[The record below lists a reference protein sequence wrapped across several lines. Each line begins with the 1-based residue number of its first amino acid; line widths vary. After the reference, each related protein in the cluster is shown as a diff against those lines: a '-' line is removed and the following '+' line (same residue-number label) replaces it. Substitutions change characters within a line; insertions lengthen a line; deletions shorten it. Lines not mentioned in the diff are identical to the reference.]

1 MAEVQAVSPAGSR
14 SMMEPRPPSQSGSR
28 SSSRVGFTESAH
40 SRHSSGRIKYVP
52 AHRPPSN
59 ARSTPSSTERPASV
73 RSLRE
78 KKELNEYLSP
88 IVKTA
93 VRRWK
98 RFHEQKV
105 IERFKERRESKKQ
118 RVKDIK
124 EEKKK
129 LARRIPIDALAVEW
143 LNRNE
148 LTVDARAYLL
158 EKLLPTLIL
167 GTEKLLIEAERRD
180 LTEKNEADPNFNP
193 LNYLAQYLMRNNP
206 RYSNFPEASPYIRGM
221 QEVTDELK
229 QYVFSF
235 EDNRLARVKAETRR
249 KREQMERTEAL
260 QTQEKSRRSAH
271 IRRQYKD
278 WLLDPEGMVEQRA
291 IQNSLTSFREVLENL
306 PEEFKKAS
314 DFLAELDKLDAN
326 EEQFHEE
333 EFAQYLKKY
342 VLKLAPELYDS
353 LMSHMA
359 QCAVAYRHAA
369 VLEARRDILLSLFT
383 GIDNADVGILNRHRV
398 LGLFENFW
406 ENVPWSIKRHLR
418 NPRKWPV
425 IELNETDETESIFS
439 VGSSISSV
447 KTSSIKELEPE
458 PDVPSEGAIQTE
470 GEETVTGEDGAAP
483 AVVEGGEASEEGAK
497 DEVKQ
502 DGDGPAVGEGE
513 GSKDEGVAPGKEG
526 VVPGEEG
533 VAPGDEGVAPGNG
546 SGESA
551 VEEGG
556 NEVEGGATP
565 GDESSAKEATVE
577 NKEATGDEKETVV
590 EVKKDTETQD
600 TDEQQVES
608 EPAKEKSGDGAGIG
622 SDDNPSGVTAE
633 AGSED
638 KPPGETAEAG
648 SDDKP
653 PGVNAEAGCD
663 ENPPGETAEAGS
675 DDKPPGVTAE
685 AGSDDKPPGE
695 TAEAGSDDNPP
706 GETAEAGSDDKPPG
720 VTAEAGSDDKPPG
733 ETAEAGSDDKP
744 PGETAETGET
754 AKAEDTTGTAANGD
768 APPAEEAPPDGAPQE
783 EAKTKAGGDES
794 VVPEIVVSDDAQK
807 PVEESE
813 QPQETAESVQP
824 EEPAPAAETAE
835 GAATEP
841 QPQEQ
846 EPPAAGA
853 ADAEAAPTEAAPAEA
868 TPGEA
873 APADSAPVEAVPA
886 EGEKKEAEDVA
897 SGDQAAN
904 SAEEAKAGED
914 KSQELTSSAKERG
927 NLLPTT
933 ANTQTGRS
941 TSVSFREDAI
951 KLKEEKADSE
961 DGPKSPVKTPTV
973 RSGSRT
979 GSVFDESALNSSQF
993 VQLVELFLGEDSPQ
1007 YAVDA
1012 LVKFITEGYVE
1023 TEQEK
1028 FLRLQQARREAES
1041 VKRRQMVD
1049 QLFDKWDNDGSGYLD
1064 LEEFHSIMAKFKD
1077 NMESRIMAKAKQKL
1091 EKEELDNRLSKQ
1103 EFKAYVEAVCSL
1115 LPGGPDNFDPLIDF
1129 LMTSVERSYEERIRG
1144 QARKK
1149 WLASIIQAAETS
1161 AGGMQPV
1168 YKGVFN
1174 SLYKDADQ
1182 HGRGKRISANI
1193 GLLERNDVSPAR
1205 GPTCLRY
1212 VAATPDDAGFMLNKI
1227 LHRDMKG
1234 ISFSSIDSGKPI
1246 HVPRV
1251 QNHGSIM
1258 FWNPERADEKYKK
1271 ISIDD
1276 YDPARD
1282 RQGSFLVIPLKD
1294 FRKRVF
1300 GLMGIDTLND
1310 PHDKSI
1316 FITHEISF
1324 FQGVAKSFSTAYQY
1338 VEVRRKTLRIAESA
1352 VSWIHRR
1359 SPHVQEIN
1367 VFLVEPDDK
1376 IDDFVLRRMITTD
1389 KKGTITVHERPS
1401 RLERKENLF
1410 RDYLFKTVD
1419 NSETVTADAY
1429 GQRHLAFPL
1438 RDVDGRCLALVD
1450 LSIGDLKQLP
1460 GHENK
1465 EVQRMLKL
1473 LQAAHKEVSQES
1485 TGGDRKIVL
1494 EAEKGS
1500 EESRIDIMFDRIMLT
1515 DLRNTVSK
1523 LNAQAFAELKSYK
1536 DPPKVIHSI
1545 LVSVLALFYRDKYEE
1560 GELDAWNTCKQFVG
1574 PELIKKI
1581 EEFDPTAQH
1590 IPGIVEMISK
1600 HLKDVP
1606 HGAVAKH
1613 GSLPAQNLYN
1623 WAFVCLSLLEHT
1635 SKMTK
1640 NKPPGMPAPPGTAA
1654 SGEVRT
1660 IEQ

>member
-14 SMMEPRPPSQSGSR
+14 SFIEPRPPSQSGSR
-28 SSSRVGFTESAH
+28 SSSRVGFTEGAH

-52 AHRPPSN
+52 SHRPTSN
-59 ARSTPSSTERPASV
+59 ARSTPSSSERPPSV

-78 KKELNEYLSP
+78 KKDLNEYLSP

-124 EEKKK
+124 EEKKR
-129 LARRIPIDALAVEW
+129 LARRIPIDTLAVEW
-143 LNRNE
+143 LNKNE

-158 EKLLPTLIL
+158 DKLLPTLIL
-167 GTEKLLIEAERRD
+167 GIEKLLMEAERRD
-180 LTEKNEADPNFNP
+180 LTEKNEANPNFNP

-229 QYVFSF
+229 QFVFSF

-249 KREQMERTEAL
+249 KREHIERTEAL
-260 QTQEKSRRSAH
+260 KTQEKSRRSAH
-271 IRRQYKD
+271 IRRHYKD
-278 WLLDPEGMVEQRA
+278 WLLDPEGLVEQRA
-291 IQNSLTSFREVLENL
+291 IQNSLTSFKEVLENL

-314 DFLAELDKLDAN
+314 SFLTELEKLDAS
-326 EEQFHEE
+326 EEQFNEE
-333 EFAQYLKKY
+333 DFAQYLKNY
-342 VLKLAPELYDS
+342 VLKLAPELYDA
-353 LMSHMA
+353 LMGHMA
-359 QCAVAYRHAA
+359 QCALAYRHAA
-369 VLEARRDILLSLFT
+369 VLEARRDILMSLFSD
-383 GIDNADVGILNRHRV
+383 IDHADVGILNRHRV

-406 ENVPWSIKRHLR
+406 ENVPWSLKRHLR

-425 IELNETDETESIFS
+425 IELTETDDTESLIS
-439 VGSSISSV
+439 EGSSISSV
-447 KTSSIKELEPE
+447 KSSMKESEPTA
-458 PDVPSEGAIQTE
+458 PSEGTVQ
-470 GEETVTGEDGAAP
+470 EETTGEVGAAP
-483 AVVEGGEASEEGAK
+483 VVDGGEAPEEGIK

-502 DGDGPAVGEGE
+502 DDGPTVGEGE
-513 GSKDEGVAPGKEG
+513 GSKSEGVAPGGEG
-526 VVPGEEG
+526 VTTGGEG
-533 VAPGDEGVAPGNG
+533 VAPGGEGVAP
-546 SGESA
+546 SGEGVAPSEMDA
-551 VEEGG
+551 TVNGEGVATGDEGSKESVEKEGG
-556 NEVEGGATP
+556 EDTKEGEATLV
-565 GDESSAKEATVE
+565 DENNAKEATDNSNKETADDTNTRVEE
-577 NKEATGDEKETVV
+577 NKDS
-590 EVKKDTETQD
+590 ETQD
-600 TDEQQVES
+600 SAEQQVES
-608 EPAKEKSGDGAGIG
+608 EPAKEESASGAG
-622 SDDNPSGVTAE
+622 T
-633 AGSED
+633 
-638 KPPGETAEAG
+638 G

-653 PGVNAEAGCD
+653 VETTEGKETTKPEEAT
-663 ENPPGETAEAGS
+663 E
-675 DDKPPGVTAE
+675 VTA
-685 AGSDDKPPGE
+685 K
-695 TAEAGSDDNPP
+695 
-706 GETAEAGSDDKPPG
+706 
-720 VTAEAGSDDKPPG
+720 
-733 ETAEAGSDDKP
+733 
-744 PGETAETGET
+744 
-754 AKAEDTTGTAANGD
+754 EDT
-768 APPAEEAPPDGAPQE
+768 PRAEEASSAEEEKMKDG
-783 EAKTKAGGDES
+783 GGDE
-794 VVPEIVVSDDAQK
+794 VLMATETVIQENLVPDDAQK

-813 QPQETAESVQP
+813 QAEKTAEPVKS
-824 EEPAPAAETAE
+824 EDPAAPVAETAE
-835 GAATEP
+835 GTAETAEP
-841 QPQEQ
+841 QSKEQ
-846 EPPAAGA
+846 EPTSTDEGATAA
-853 ADAEAAPTEAAPAEA
+853 EVTAPEV
-868 TPGEA
+868 TPGETMSG
-873 APADSAPVEAVPA
+873 DAVPA
-886 EGEKKEAEDVA
+886 EIAGGEKEKTEE
-897 SGDQAAN
+897 GTRDQAAPG
-904 SAEEAKAGED
+904 AEETQAGED
-914 KSQELTSSAKERG
+914 KLDELTSAKDRAT
-927 NLLPTT
+927 LQPTT
-933 ANTQTGRS
+933 ANTLTGRS
-941 TSVSFREDAI
+941 TSVSFHEDAI

-961 DGPKSPVKTPTV
+961 DRPKTPVKTPTV
-973 RSGSRT
+973 RSGSRS
-979 GSVFDESALNSSQF
+979 GSAFDESALNSSQF

-1007 YAVDA
+1007 YVVDA
-1012 LVKFITEGYVE
+1012 LVKFITDGYVE

-1028 FLRLQQARREAES
+1028 FLRLQQARREAQS
-1041 VKRRQMVD
+1041 AKRRQMVD

-1091 EKEELDNRLSKQ
+1091 EKEELDNRLSKP
-1103 EFKAYVEAVCSL
+1103 EFKAYIEAVCSL

-1161 AGGMQPV
+1161 AGSMQPV
-1168 YKGVFN
+1168 YKSVFN

-1193 GLLERNDVSPAR
+1193 GLLERNDITPGR
-1205 GPTCLRY
+1205 GLTCLRY

-1227 LHRDMKG
+1227 LFRDMKG

-1251 QNHGSIM
+1251 QNHGNIM
-1258 FWNPERADEKYKK
+1258 FWNPERADELPEKYKK

-1324 FQGVAKSFSTAYQY
+1324 FQGVAKAFATAYQY
-1338 VEVRRKTLRIAESA
+1338 VDVRRKTLRIAESA

-1367 VFLVEPDDK
+1367 VFMVEPDDK

-1389 KKGTITVHERPS
+1389 KKGTITVHDRPP

-1438 RDVDGRCLALVD
+1438 RDTDGRCVALVD
-1450 LSIGDLKQLP
+1450 LSIGELKQLP

-1485 TGGDRKIVL
+1485 AGGDRKIVL

-1500 EESRIDIMFDRIMLT
+1500 DESRIDIMFDRIMLT

-1560 GELDAWNTCKQFVG
+1560 GELDAWNTCKQFVN

-1581 EEFDPTAQH
+1581 EEFDPTAEH
-1590 IPGIVEMISK
+1590 IPGIVGMISG

-1635 SKMTK
+1635 SKMTRH
-1640 NKPPGMPAPPGTAA
+1640 KPPGVAPPPGTAA

-1660 IEQ
+1660 VEQ

>member
-14 SMMEPRPPSQSGSR
+14 SFIEPRPPSQSGSR
-28 SSSRVGFTESAH
+28 SSSRVGFTEGAH

-52 AHRPPSN
+52 SHRPTSN
-59 ARSTPSSTERPASV
+59 ARSTPSSSERPPSV

-78 KKELNEYLSP
+78 KKDLNEYLSP

-124 EEKKK
+124 EEKKR
-129 LARRIPIDALAVEW
+129 LARRIPIDTLAVEW
-143 LNRNE
+143 LNKNE

-158 EKLLPTLIL
+158 DKLLPTLIL
-167 GTEKLLIEAERRD
+167 GIEKLLMEAERRD
-180 LTEKNEADPNFNP
+180 LTEKNEANPNFNP

-229 QYVFSF
+229 QFVFSF

-249 KREQMERTEAL
+249 KREHIERTEAL
-260 QTQEKSRRSAH
+260 KTQEKSRRSAH
-271 IRRQYKD
+271 IRRHYKD
-278 WLLDPEGMVEQRA
+278 WLLDPEGLVEQRA
-291 IQNSLTSFREVLENL
+291 IQNSLTSFKEVLENL

-314 DFLAELDKLDAN
+314 SFLTELEKLDAS
-326 EEQFHEE
+326 EEQFNEE
-333 EFAQYLKKY
+333 DFAQYLKNY
-342 VLKLAPELYDS
+342 VLKLAPELYDA
-353 LMSHMA
+353 LMGHMA
-359 QCAVAYRHAA
+359 QCALAYRHAA
-369 VLEARRDILLSLFT
+369 VLEARRDILMSLFSD
-383 GIDNADVGILNRHRV
+383 IDHADVGILNRHRV

-406 ENVPWSIKRHLR
+406 ENVPWSLKRHLR

-425 IELNETDETESIFS
+425 IELTETDDTESLIS
-439 VGSSISSV
+439 EGSSISSV
-447 KTSSIKELEPE
+447 KSSMKESEPTA
-458 PDVPSEGAIQTE
+458 PSEGTVQ
-470 GEETVTGEDGAAP
+470 EETTGEVGAAP
-483 AVVEGGEASEEGAK
+483 VVDGGEAPEEGIK
-497 DEVKQ
+497 D
-502 DGDGPAVGEGE
+502 
-513 GSKDEGVAPGKEG
+513 
-526 VVPGEEG
+526 
-533 VAPGDEGVAPGNG
+533 
-546 SGESA
+546 
-551 VEEGG
+551 
-556 NEVEGGATP
+556 
-565 GDESSAKEATVE
+565 
-577 NKEATGDEKETVV
+577 
-590 EVKKDTETQD
+590 
-600 TDEQQVES
+600 
-608 EPAKEKSGDGAGIG
+608 
-622 SDDNPSGVTAE
+622 
-633 AGSED
+633 
-638 KPPGETAEAG
+638 
-648 SDDKP
+648 
-653 PGVNAEAGCD
+653 
-663 ENPPGETAEAGS
+663 
-675 DDKPPGVTAE
+675 
-685 AGSDDKPPGE
+685 
-695 TAEAGSDDNPP
+695 
-706 GETAEAGSDDKPPG
+706 
-720 VTAEAGSDDKPPG
+720 
-733 ETAEAGSDDKP
+733 
-744 PGETAETGET
+744 
-754 AKAEDTTGTAANGD
+754 
-768 APPAEEAPPDGAPQE
+768 
-783 EAKTKAGGDES
+783 
-794 VVPEIVVSDDAQK
+794 
-807 PVEESE
+807 EESE
-813 QPQETAESVQP
+813 QAEKTAEPVKS
-824 EEPAPAAETAE
+824 EDPAAPVAETAE
-835 GAATEP
+835 GTAETAEP
-841 QPQEQ
+841 QSKEQ
-846 EPPAAGA
+846 EPTSTDEGATAA
-853 ADAEAAPTEAAPAEA
+853 EVTAPEV
-868 TPGEA
+868 TPGETMSG
-873 APADSAPVEAVPA
+873 DAVPA
-886 EGEKKEAEDVA
+886 EIAGGEKEKTEE
-897 SGDQAAN
+897 GTRDQAAPG
-904 SAEEAKAGED
+904 AEETQAGED
-914 KSQELTSSAKERG
+914 KLDELTSAKDRAT
-927 NLLPTT
+927 LQPTT
-933 ANTQTGRS
+933 ANTLTGRS
-941 TSVSFREDAI
+941 TSVSFHEDAI

-961 DGPKSPVKTPTV
+961 DRPKTPVKTPTV
-973 RSGSRT
+973 RSGSRS
-979 GSVFDESALNSSQF
+979 GSAFDESALNSSQF

-1007 YAVDA
+1007 YVVDA
-1012 LVKFITEGYVE
+1012 LVKFITDGYVE

-1028 FLRLQQARREAES
+1028 FLRLQQARREAQS
-1041 VKRRQMVD
+1041 AKRRQMVD

-1091 EKEELDNRLSKQ
+1091 EKEELDNRLSKP
-1103 EFKAYVEAVCSL
+1103 EFKAYIEAVCSL

-1161 AGGMQPV
+1161 AGSMQPV
-1168 YKGVFN
+1168 YKSVFN

-1193 GLLERNDVSPAR
+1193 GLLERNDITPGR
-1205 GPTCLRY
+1205 GLTCLRY

-1227 LHRDMKG
+1227 LFRDMKG

-1251 QNHGSIM
+1251 QNHGNIM
-1258 FWNPERADEKYKK
+1258 FWNPERADEKWDDEDFQPSFLEEKYKK

-1324 FQGVAKSFSTAYQY
+1324 FQGVAKAFATAYQY
-1338 VEVRRKTLRIAESA
+1338 VDVRRKTLRIAESA

-1367 VFLVEPDDK
+1367 VFMVEPDDK

-1389 KKGTITVHERPS
+1389 KKGTITVHDRPP

-1438 RDVDGRCLALVD
+1438 RDTDGRCVALVD
-1450 LSIGDLKQLP
+1450 LSIGELKQLP

-1485 TGGDRKIVL
+1485 AGGDRKIVL

-1500 EESRIDIMFDRIMLT
+1500 DESRIDIMFDRIMLT

-1560 GELDAWNTCKQFVG
+1560 GELDAWNTCKQFVN

-1581 EEFDPTAQH
+1581 EEFDPTAEH
-1590 IPGIVEMISK
+1590 IPGIVGMISG

-1635 SKMTK
+1635 SKMTRH
-1640 NKPPGMPAPPGTAA
+1640 KPPGVAPPPGTAA

-1660 IEQ
+1660 VEQ

>member
-1 MAEVQAVSPAGSR
+1 MAEIQAVSPAGSR
-14 SMMEPRPPSQSGSR
+14 SFIEPRPPSQSGSR
-28 SSSRVGFTESAH
+28 SSSRVGFNESAH

-52 AHRPPSN
+52 SHRPTSN
-59 ARSTPSSTERPASV
+59 ARSTPSSSERPPSV

-78 KKELNEYLSP
+78 KKDLNEYLSP

-124 EEKKK
+124 EEKKR
-129 LARRIPIDALAVEW
+129 LARRIPIDTLAVEW
-143 LNRNE
+143 LNKNE

-158 EKLLPTLIL
+158 DKLLPTLIL
-167 GTEKLLIEAERRD
+167 GIEKLLMEAERRD
-180 LTEKNEADPNFNP
+180 LTEKNEANPNFNP

-229 QYVFSF
+229 QFVFSF

-249 KREQMERTEAL
+249 KREHIERTEAL
-260 QTQEKSRRSAH
+260 KTQEKSRRSAH
-271 IRRQYKD
+271 IRRHYKD
-278 WLLDPEGMVEQRA
+278 WLLDPEGLVEQRA
-291 IQNSLTSFREVLENL
+291 IQNSLTSFKEVLENL

-314 DFLAELDKLDAN
+314 SFLTELEKLDAS
-326 EEQFHEE
+326 EEQFNEE
-333 EFAQYLKKY
+333 DFAQYLKNY
-342 VLKLAPELYDS
+342 VLKLAPELYDA
-353 LMSHMA
+353 LMGHMA
-359 QCAVAYRHAA
+359 QCALAYRHAA
-369 VLEARRDILLSLFT
+369 VLEARRDILMSLFS
-383 GIDNADVGILNRHRV
+383 DVDHADVGILNRHRV

-406 ENVPWSIKRHLR
+406 ENVPWSLKRHLR

-425 IELNETDETESIFS
+425 IELTETDDTESLFS
-439 VGSSISSV
+439 EGSSISSV
-447 KTSSIKELEPE
+447 KSSMK
-458 PDVPSEGAIQTE
+458 
-470 GEETVTGEDGAAP
+470 
-483 AVVEGGEASEEGAK
+483 
-497 DEVKQ
+497 
-502 DGDGPAVGEGE
+502 
-513 GSKDEGVAPGKEG
+513 
-526 VVPGEEG
+526 
-533 VAPGDEGVAPGNG
+533 
-546 SGESA
+546 
-551 VEEGG
+551 
-556 NEVEGGATP
+556 
-565 GDESSAKEATVE
+565 
-577 NKEATGDEKETVV
+577 
-590 EVKKDTETQD
+590 
-600 TDEQQVES
+600 ES
-608 EPAKEKSGDGAGIG
+608 EPAA
-622 SDDNPSGVTAE
+622 PSEGTVQE
-633 AGSED
+633 E
-638 KPPGETAEAG
+638 
-648 SDDKP
+648 
-653 PGVNAEAGCD
+653 
-663 ENPPGETAEAGS
+663 
-675 DDKPPGVTAE
+675 
-685 AGSDDKPPGE
+685 
-695 TAEAGSDDNPP
+695 
-706 GETAEAGSDDKPPG
+706 
-720 VTAEAGSDDKPPG
+720 
-733 ETAEAGSDDKP
+733 
-744 PGETAETGET
+744 
-754 AKAEDTTGTAANGD
+754 TTGVDGM
-768 APPAEEAPPDGAPQE
+768 APAVDRGEAPE
-783 EAKTKAGGDES
+783 EGVKD
-794 VVPEIVVSDDAQK
+794 
-807 PVEESE
+807 EESE
-813 QPQETAESVQP
+813 QAEKTAEPVKSEEPAAPVAETAEST
-824 EEPAPAAETAE
+824 AETAE
-835 GAATEP
+835 GTVAETAEP
-841 QPQEQ
+841 QSKEQ
-846 EPPAAGA
+846 EPTSTDGGATAA
-853 ADAEAAPTEAAPAEA
+853 EVTAPEVA
-868 TPGEA
+868 PGEA
-873 APADSAPVEAVPA
+873 VSGDAVPA
-886 EGEKKEAEDVA
+886 EIAGGEKEQTEEGT
-897 SGDQAAN
+897 SDQAAPG
-904 SAEEAKAGED
+904 AEGTQAGED
-914 KSQELTSSAKERG
+914 KLEEPTSAKDRG
-927 NLLPTT
+927 TLQPTT
-933 ANTQTGRS
+933 ANTLTGRS
-941 TSVSFREDAI
+941 TSVSFHEDAI

-961 DGPKSPVKTPTV
+961 DRPKTPVKTPTV
-973 RSGSRT
+973 RSGSRS
-979 GSVFDESALNSSQF
+979 GSAFDESALNSSQF

-1007 YAVDA
+1007 YVVDA
-1012 LVKFITEGYVE
+1012 LVKFITNGYVE

-1028 FLRLQQARREAES
+1028 FLRLQQARREAQS
-1041 VKRRQMVD
+1041 AKRCQMVD

-1091 EKEELDNRLSKQ
+1091 EKEELDNRLSKP
-1103 EFKAYVEAVCSL
+1103 EFKAYIEAVCSL

-1161 AGGMQPV
+1161 AGSMQPV
-1168 YKGVFN
+1168 YKSVFN

-1193 GLLERNDVSPAR
+1193 GLLERNDITPGR
-1205 GPTCLRY
+1205 GLTCLRY

-1227 LHRDMKG
+1227 LFRDMKG

-1251 QNHGSIM
+1251 QNHGNIM
-1258 FWNPERADEKYKK
+1258 FWNPERADEKWDDEDFRPSFLEEKYKK

-1324 FQGVAKSFSTAYQY
+1324 FQGVAKAFATAYQY
-1338 VEVRRKTLRIAESA
+1338 VDVRRKTLRIAESA

-1367 VFLVEPDDK
+1367 VFMVEPDDK

-1389 KKGTITVHERPS
+1389 KKGTITVHDRPP

-1438 RDVDGRCLALVD
+1438 RDIDGRCVALVD
-1450 LSIGDLKQLP
+1450 LSIGELKQLP

-1485 TGGDRKIVL
+1485 AGGDRKIVL

-1500 EESRIDIMFDRIMLT
+1500 DESRIDIMFDRIMLT

-1560 GELDAWNTCKQFVG
+1560 GELDAWNTCKQFVN

-1581 EEFDPTAQH
+1581 EEFDPTAEH
-1590 IPGIVEMISK
+1590 IPGIVSMISG

-1635 SKMTK
+1635 SKMTRH
-1640 NKPPGMPAPPGTAA
+1640 KPPGVAPPPGTAA

-1660 IEQ
+1660 VEQ

>member
-1 MAEVQAVSPAGSR
+1 MAEIQAVSPAGSR
-14 SMMEPRPPSQSGSR
+14 SFIEPRPPSQSGSR
-28 SSSRVGFTESAH
+28 SSSRVGFNESAH

-52 AHRPPSN
+52 SHRPTSN
-59 ARSTPSSTERPASV
+59 ARSTPSSSERPPSV

-78 KKELNEYLSP
+78 KKDLNEYLSP

-124 EEKKK
+124 EEKKR
-129 LARRIPIDALAVEW
+129 LARRIPIDTLAVEW
-143 LNRNE
+143 LNKNE

-158 EKLLPTLIL
+158 DKLLPTLIL
-167 GTEKLLIEAERRD
+167 GIEKLLMEAERRD
-180 LTEKNEADPNFNP
+180 LTEKNEANPNFNP

-229 QYVFSF
+229 QFVFSF

-249 KREQMERTEAL
+249 KREHIERTEAL
-260 QTQEKSRRSAH
+260 KTQEKSRRSAH
-271 IRRQYKD
+271 IRRHYKD
-278 WLLDPEGMVEQRA
+278 WLLDPEGLVEQRA
-291 IQNSLTSFREVLENL
+291 IQNSLTSFKEVLENL

-314 DFLAELDKLDAN
+314 SFLTELEKLDAS
-326 EEQFHEE
+326 EEQFNEE
-333 EFAQYLKKY
+333 DFAQYLKNY
-342 VLKLAPELYDS
+342 VLKLAPELYDA
-353 LMSHMA
+353 LMGHMA
-359 QCAVAYRHAA
+359 QCALAYRHAA
-369 VLEARRDILLSLFT
+369 VLEARRDILMSLFS
-383 GIDNADVGILNRHRV
+383 DVDHADVGILNRHRV

-406 ENVPWSIKRHLR
+406 ENVPWSLKRHLR

-425 IELNETDETESIFS
+425 IELTETDDTESLFS
-439 VGSSISSV
+439 EGSSISSV
-447 KTSSIKELEPE
+447 KSSMK
-458 PDVPSEGAIQTE
+458 
-470 GEETVTGEDGAAP
+470 
-483 AVVEGGEASEEGAK
+483 
-497 DEVKQ
+497 
-502 DGDGPAVGEGE
+502 
-513 GSKDEGVAPGKEG
+513 
-526 VVPGEEG
+526 
-533 VAPGDEGVAPGNG
+533 
-546 SGESA
+546 
-551 VEEGG
+551 
-556 NEVEGGATP
+556 
-565 GDESSAKEATVE
+565 
-577 NKEATGDEKETVV
+577 
-590 EVKKDTETQD
+590 
-600 TDEQQVES
+600 ES
-608 EPAKEKSGDGAGIG
+608 EPAA
-622 SDDNPSGVTAE
+622 PSEGTVQE
-633 AGSED
+633 E
-638 KPPGETAEAG
+638 
-648 SDDKP
+648 
-653 PGVNAEAGCD
+653 
-663 ENPPGETAEAGS
+663 
-675 DDKPPGVTAE
+675 
-685 AGSDDKPPGE
+685 
-695 TAEAGSDDNPP
+695 
-706 GETAEAGSDDKPPG
+706 
-720 VTAEAGSDDKPPG
+720 
-733 ETAEAGSDDKP
+733 
-744 PGETAETGET
+744 
-754 AKAEDTTGTAANGD
+754 TTGVDGM
-768 APPAEEAPPDGAPQE
+768 APAVDRGEAPE
-783 EAKTKAGGDES
+783 EGVKD
-794 VVPEIVVSDDAQK
+794 
-807 PVEESE
+807 EESE
-813 QPQETAESVQP
+813 QAEKTAEPVKSEEPAAPVAETAEST
-824 EEPAPAAETAE
+824 AETAE
-835 GAATEP
+835 GTVAETAEP
-841 QPQEQ
+841 QSKEQ
-846 EPPAAGA
+846 EPTSTDGGATAA
-853 ADAEAAPTEAAPAEA
+853 EVTAPEVA
-868 TPGEA
+868 PGEA
-873 APADSAPVEAVPA
+873 VSGDAVPA
-886 EGEKKEAEDVA
+886 EIAGGEKEQTEEGT
-897 SGDQAAN
+897 SDQAAPG
-904 SAEEAKAGED
+904 AEGTQAGED
-914 KSQELTSSAKERG
+914 KLEEPTSAKDRG
-927 NLLPTT
+927 TLQPTT
-933 ANTQTGRS
+933 ANTLTGRS
-941 TSVSFREDAI
+941 TSVSFHEDAI

-961 DGPKSPVKTPTV
+961 DRPKTPVKTPTV
-973 RSGSRT
+973 RSGSRS
-979 GSVFDESALNSSQF
+979 GSAFDESALNSSQF

-1007 YAVDA
+1007 YVVDA
-1012 LVKFITEGYVE
+1012 LVKFITNGYVE

-1028 FLRLQQARREAES
+1028 FLRLQQARREAQS
-1041 VKRRQMVD
+1041 AKRCQMVD

-1091 EKEELDNRLSKQ
+1091 EKEELDNRLSKP
-1103 EFKAYVEAVCSL
+1103 EFKAYIEAVCSL

-1161 AGGMQPV
+1161 AGSMQPV
-1168 YKGVFN
+1168 YKSVFN

-1193 GLLERNDVSPAR
+1193 GLLERNDITPGR
-1205 GPTCLRY
+1205 GLTCLRY

-1227 LHRDMKG
+1227 LFRDMKG

-1251 QNHGSIM
+1251 QNHGNIM
-1258 FWNPERADEKYKK
+1258 FWNPERADEKW
-1271 ISIDD
+1271 DD
-1276 YDPARD
+1276 EDFRPSFLEED

-1324 FQGVAKSFSTAYQY
+1324 FQGVAKAFATAYQY
-1338 VEVRRKTLRIAESA
+1338 VDVRRKTLRIAESA

-1367 VFLVEPDDK
+1367 VFMVEPDDK

-1389 KKGTITVHERPS
+1389 KKGTITVHDRPP

-1438 RDVDGRCLALVD
+1438 RDIDGRCVALVD
-1450 LSIGDLKQLP
+1450 LSIGELKQLP

-1485 TGGDRKIVL
+1485 AGGDRKIVL

-1500 EESRIDIMFDRIMLT
+1500 DESRIDIMFDRIMLT

-1560 GELDAWNTCKQFVG
+1560 GELDAWNTCKQFVN

-1581 EEFDPTAQH
+1581 EEFDPTAEH
-1590 IPGIVEMISK
+1590 IPGIVSMISG

-1635 SKMTK
+1635 SKMTRH
-1640 NKPPGMPAPPGTAA
+1640 KPPGVAPPPGTAA

-1660 IEQ
+1660 VEQ

>member
-1 MAEVQAVSPAGSR
+1 MAEIQAVSPAGSR
-14 SMMEPRPPSQSGSR
+14 SFIEPRPPSQSGSR
-28 SSSRVGFTESAH
+28 SSSRVGFNESAH

-52 AHRPPSN
+52 SHRPTSN
-59 ARSTPSSTERPASV
+59 ARSTPSSSERPPSV

-78 KKELNEYLSP
+78 KKDLNEYLSP

-124 EEKKK
+124 EEKKR
-129 LARRIPIDALAVEW
+129 LARRIPIDTLAVEW
-143 LNRNE
+143 LNKNE

-158 EKLLPTLIL
+158 DKLLPTLIL
-167 GTEKLLIEAERRD
+167 GIEKLLMEAERRD
-180 LTEKNEADPNFNP
+180 LTEKNEANPNFNP

-229 QYVFSF
+229 QFVFSF

-249 KREQMERTEAL
+249 KREHIERTEAL
-260 QTQEKSRRSAH
+260 KTQEKSRRSAH
-271 IRRQYKD
+271 IRRHYKD
-278 WLLDPEGMVEQRA
+278 WLLDPEGLVEQRA
-291 IQNSLTSFREVLENL
+291 IQNSLTSFKEVLENL

-314 DFLAELDKLDAN
+314 SFLTELEKLDAS
-326 EEQFHEE
+326 EEQFNEE
-333 EFAQYLKKY
+333 DFAQYLKNY
-342 VLKLAPELYDS
+342 VLKLAPELYDA
-353 LMSHMA
+353 LMGHMA
-359 QCAVAYRHAA
+359 QCALAYRHAA
-369 VLEARRDILLSLFT
+369 VLEARRDILMSLFS
-383 GIDNADVGILNRHRV
+383 DVDHADVGILNRHRV

-406 ENVPWSIKRHLR
+406 ENVPWSLKRHLR

-425 IELNETDETESIFS
+425 IELTETDDTESLFS
-439 VGSSISSV
+439 EGSSISSV
-447 KTSSIKELEPE
+447 KSSMK
-458 PDVPSEGAIQTE
+458 
-470 GEETVTGEDGAAP
+470 
-483 AVVEGGEASEEGAK
+483 
-497 DEVKQ
+497 
-502 DGDGPAVGEGE
+502 
-513 GSKDEGVAPGKEG
+513 
-526 VVPGEEG
+526 
-533 VAPGDEGVAPGNG
+533 
-546 SGESA
+546 
-551 VEEGG
+551 
-556 NEVEGGATP
+556 
-565 GDESSAKEATVE
+565 
-577 NKEATGDEKETVV
+577 
-590 EVKKDTETQD
+590 
-600 TDEQQVES
+600 ES
-608 EPAKEKSGDGAGIG
+608 EPAA
-622 SDDNPSGVTAE
+622 PSEGTVQE
-633 AGSED
+633 E
-638 KPPGETAEAG
+638 
-648 SDDKP
+648 
-653 PGVNAEAGCD
+653 
-663 ENPPGETAEAGS
+663 
-675 DDKPPGVTAE
+675 
-685 AGSDDKPPGE
+685 
-695 TAEAGSDDNPP
+695 
-706 GETAEAGSDDKPPG
+706 
-720 VTAEAGSDDKPPG
+720 
-733 ETAEAGSDDKP
+733 
-744 PGETAETGET
+744 
-754 AKAEDTTGTAANGD
+754 TTGVDGM
-768 APPAEEAPPDGAPQE
+768 APAVDRGEAPE
-783 EAKTKAGGDES
+783 EGVKD
-794 VVPEIVVSDDAQK
+794 
-807 PVEESE
+807 EESE
-813 QPQETAESVQP
+813 QAEKTAEPVKSEEPAAPVAETAEST
-824 EEPAPAAETAE
+824 AETAE
-835 GAATEP
+835 GTVAETAEP
-841 QPQEQ
+841 QSKEQ
-846 EPPAAGA
+846 EPTSTDGGATAA
-853 ADAEAAPTEAAPAEA
+853 EVTAPEVA
-868 TPGEA
+868 PGEA
-873 APADSAPVEAVPA
+873 VSGDAVPA
-886 EGEKKEAEDVA
+886 EIAGGEKEQTEEGT
-897 SGDQAAN
+897 SDQAAPG
-904 SAEEAKAGED
+904 AEGTQAGED
-914 KSQELTSSAKERG
+914 KLEEPTSAKDRG
-927 NLLPTT
+927 TLQPTT
-933 ANTQTGRS
+933 ANTLTGRS
-941 TSVSFREDAI
+941 TSVSFHEDAI

-961 DGPKSPVKTPTV
+961 DRPKTPVKTPTV
-973 RSGSRT
+973 RSGSRS
-979 GSVFDESALNSSQF
+979 GSAFDESALNSSQF

-1007 YAVDA
+1007 YVVDA
-1012 LVKFITEGYVE
+1012 LVKFITNGYVE

-1028 FLRLQQARREAES
+1028 FLRLQQARREAQS
-1041 VKRRQMVD
+1041 AKRCQMVD

-1091 EKEELDNRLSKQ
+1091 EKEELDNRLSKP
-1103 EFKAYVEAVCSL
+1103 EFKAYIEAVCSL

-1161 AGGMQPV
+1161 AGSMQPV
-1168 YKGVFN
+1168 YKSVFN

-1193 GLLERNDVSPAR
+1193 GLLERNDITPGR
-1205 GPTCLRY
+1205 GLTCLRY

-1227 LHRDMKG
+1227 LFRDMKG

-1251 QNHGSIM
+1251 QNHGNIM
-1258 FWNPERADEKYKK
+1258 FWNPERADE
-1271 ISIDD
+1271 
-1276 YDPARD
+1276 D

-1324 FQGVAKSFSTAYQY
+1324 FQGVAKAFATAYQY
-1338 VEVRRKTLRIAESA
+1338 VDVRRKTLRIAESA

-1367 VFLVEPDDK
+1367 VFMVEPDDK

-1389 KKGTITVHERPS
+1389 KKGTITVHDRPP

-1438 RDVDGRCLALVD
+1438 RDIDGRCVALVD
-1450 LSIGDLKQLP
+1450 LSIGELKQLP

-1485 TGGDRKIVL
+1485 AGGDRKIVL

-1500 EESRIDIMFDRIMLT
+1500 DESRIDIMFDRIMLT

-1560 GELDAWNTCKQFVG
+1560 GELDAWNTCKQFVN

-1581 EEFDPTAQH
+1581 EEFDPTAEH
-1590 IPGIVEMISK
+1590 IPGIVSMISG

-1635 SKMTK
+1635 SKMTRH
-1640 NKPPGMPAPPGTAA
+1640 KPPGVAPPPGTAA

-1660 IEQ
+1660 VEQ

>member
-497 DEVKQ
+497 DE
-502 DGDGPAVGEGE
+502 
-513 GSKDEGVAPGKEG
+513 
-526 VVPGEEG
+526 
-533 VAPGDEGVAPGNG
+533 
-546 SGESA
+546 
-551 VEEGG
+551 
-556 NEVEGGATP
+556 
-565 GDESSAKEATVE
+565 
-577 NKEATGDEKETVV
+577 
-590 EVKKDTETQD
+590 
-600 TDEQQVES
+600 
-608 EPAKEKSGDGAGIG
+608 
-622 SDDNPSGVTAE
+622 
-633 AGSED
+633 
-638 KPPGETAEAG
+638 
-648 SDDKP
+648 
-653 PGVNAEAGCD
+653 
-663 ENPPGETAEAGS
+663 
-675 DDKPPGVTAE
+675 
-685 AGSDDKPPGE
+685 
-695 TAEAGSDDNPP
+695 
-706 GETAEAGSDDKPPG
+706 
-720 VTAEAGSDDKPPG
+720 
-733 ETAEAGSDDKP
+733 
-744 PGETAETGET
+744 
-754 AKAEDTTGTAANGD
+754 
-768 APPAEEAPPDGAPQE
+768 
-783 EAKTKAGGDES
+783 
-794 VVPEIVVSDDAQK
+794 
-807 PVEESE
+807 ESE

-1258 FWNPERADEKYKK
+1258 FWNPERADEKWDDEDFRPSVLEEKYKK

>member
-1 MAEVQAVSPAGSR
+1 MAEIQAVSPAGSR
-14 SMMEPRPPSQSGSR
+14 SFIEPRPPSQSGSR
-28 SSSRVGFTESAH
+28 SSSRVGFNESAH

-52 AHRPPSN
+52 SHRPTSN
-59 ARSTPSSTERPASV
+59 ARSTPSSSERPPSV

-78 KKELNEYLSP
+78 KKDLNEYLSP

-124 EEKKK
+124 EEKKR
-129 LARRIPIDALAVEW
+129 LARRIPIDTLAVEW
-143 LNRNE
+143 LNKNE

-158 EKLLPTLIL
+158 DKLLPTLIL
-167 GTEKLLIEAERRD
+167 GIEKLLMEAERRD
-180 LTEKNEADPNFNP
+180 LTEKNEANPNFNP

-229 QYVFSF
+229 QFVFSF

-249 KREQMERTEAL
+249 KREHIERTEAL
-260 QTQEKSRRSAH
+260 KTQEKSRRSAH
-271 IRRQYKD
+271 IRRHYKD
-278 WLLDPEGMVEQRA
+278 WLLDPEGLVEQRA
-291 IQNSLTSFREVLENL
+291 IQNSLTSFKEVLENL

-314 DFLAELDKLDAN
+314 SFLTELEKLDAS
-326 EEQFHEE
+326 EEQFNEE
-333 EFAQYLKKY
+333 DFAQYLKNY
-342 VLKLAPELYDS
+342 VLKLAPELYDA
-353 LMSHMA
+353 LMGHMA
-359 QCAVAYRHAA
+359 QCALAYRHAA
-369 VLEARRDILLSLFT
+369 VLEARRDILMSLFS
-383 GIDNADVGILNRHRV
+383 DVDHADVGILNRHRV

-406 ENVPWSIKRHLR
+406 ENVPWSLKRHLR

-425 IELNETDETESIFS
+425 IELTETDDTESLFS
-439 VGSSISSV
+439 EGSSISSV
-447 KTSSIKELEPE
+447 KSSMK
-458 PDVPSEGAIQTE
+458 
-470 GEETVTGEDGAAP
+470 
-483 AVVEGGEASEEGAK
+483 
-497 DEVKQ
+497 
-502 DGDGPAVGEGE
+502 
-513 GSKDEGVAPGKEG
+513 
-526 VVPGEEG
+526 
-533 VAPGDEGVAPGNG
+533 
-546 SGESA
+546 
-551 VEEGG
+551 
-556 NEVEGGATP
+556 
-565 GDESSAKEATVE
+565 
-577 NKEATGDEKETVV
+577 
-590 EVKKDTETQD
+590 
-600 TDEQQVES
+600 ES
-608 EPAKEKSGDGAGIG
+608 EPAA
-622 SDDNPSGVTAE
+622 PSEGTVQE
-633 AGSED
+633 E
-638 KPPGETAEAG
+638 
-648 SDDKP
+648 
-653 PGVNAEAGCD
+653 
-663 ENPPGETAEAGS
+663 
-675 DDKPPGVTAE
+675 
-685 AGSDDKPPGE
+685 
-695 TAEAGSDDNPP
+695 
-706 GETAEAGSDDKPPG
+706 
-720 VTAEAGSDDKPPG
+720 
-733 ETAEAGSDDKP
+733 
-744 PGETAETGET
+744 
-754 AKAEDTTGTAANGD
+754 TTGVDGM
-768 APPAEEAPPDGAPQE
+768 APAVDRGEAPE
-783 EAKTKAGGDES
+783 EGVKD
-794 VVPEIVVSDDAQK
+794 
-807 PVEESE
+807 EESE
-813 QPQETAESVQP
+813 QAEKTAEPVKSEEPAAPVAETAEST
-824 EEPAPAAETAE
+824 AETAE
-835 GAATEP
+835 GTVAETAEP
-841 QPQEQ
+841 QSKEQ
-846 EPPAAGA
+846 EPTSTDGGATAA
-853 ADAEAAPTEAAPAEA
+853 EVTAPEVA
-868 TPGEA
+868 PGEA
-873 APADSAPVEAVPA
+873 VSGDAVPA
-886 EGEKKEAEDVA
+886 EIAGGEKEQTEEGT
-897 SGDQAAN
+897 SDQAAPG
-904 SAEEAKAGED
+904 AEGTQAGED
-914 KSQELTSSAKERG
+914 KLEEPTSAKDRG
-927 NLLPTT
+927 TLQPTT
-933 ANTQTGRS
+933 ANTLTGRS
-941 TSVSFREDAI
+941 TSVSFHEDAI

-961 DGPKSPVKTPTV
+961 DRPKTPVKTPTV
-973 RSGSRT
+973 RSGSRS
-979 GSVFDESALNSSQF
+979 GSAFDESALNSSQF

-1007 YAVDA
+1007 YVVDA
-1012 LVKFITEGYVE
+1012 LVKFITNGYVE

-1028 FLRLQQARREAES
+1028 FLRLQQARREAQS
-1041 VKRRQMVD
+1041 AKRCQMVD

-1091 EKEELDNRLSKQ
+1091 EKEELDNRLSKP
-1103 EFKAYVEAVCSL
+1103 EFKAYIEAVCSL

-1161 AGGMQPV
+1161 AGSMQPV
-1168 YKGVFN
+1168 YKSVFN

-1193 GLLERNDVSPAR
+1193 GLLERNDITPGR
-1205 GPTCLRY
+1205 GLTCLRY

-1227 LHRDMKG
+1227 LFRDMKG

-1251 QNHGSIM
+1251 QNHGNIM

-1324 FQGVAKSFSTAYQY
+1324 FQGVAKAFATAYQY
-1338 VEVRRKTLRIAESA
+1338 VDVRRKTLRIAESA

-1367 VFLVEPDDK
+1367 VFMVEPDDK

-1389 KKGTITVHERPS
+1389 KKGTITVHDRPP

-1438 RDVDGRCLALVD
+1438 RDIDGRCVALVD
-1450 LSIGDLKQLP
+1450 LSIGELKQLP

-1485 TGGDRKIVL
+1485 AGGDRKIVL

-1500 EESRIDIMFDRIMLT
+1500 DESRIDIMFDRIMLT

-1560 GELDAWNTCKQFVG
+1560 GELDAWNTCKQFVN

-1581 EEFDPTAQH
+1581 EEFDPTAEH
-1590 IPGIVEMISK
+1590 IPGIVSMISG

-1635 SKMTK
+1635 SKMTRH
-1640 NKPPGMPAPPGTAA
+1640 KPPGVAPPPGTAA

-1660 IEQ
+1660 VEQ

>member
-278 WLLDPEGMVEQRA
+278 WLLDPEGVVEQRA

-565 GDESSAKEATVE
+565 GDESSAKEAAVE
-577 NKEATGDEKETVV
+577 NKEATGDEKQTVV
-590 EVKKDTETQD
+590 EEKKDTETQD

-633 AGSED
+633 AGSDD

-653 PGVNAEAGCD
+653 PGVNAEAG
-663 ENPPGETAEAGS
+663 S
-675 DDKPPGVTAE
+675 DDN
-685 AGSDDKPPGE
+685 PPGE

-720 VTAEAGSDDKPPG
+720 VTAEAGNDDKPPG

-754 AKAEDTTGTAANGD
+754 ANAEDTTETAANGD

-783 EAKTKAGGDES
+783 EAKTKDGGDES

-1077 NMESRIMAKAKQKL
+1077 NMESRIMAK
-1091 EKEELDNRLSKQ
+1091 EDKEELTTSAKERGNLLPTTANTQTGRSTSVSFREDAIKLK
-1103 EFKAYVEAVCSL
+1103 EEKADSEDGPKSPVKTPTVRSGSRTGSVFDESALNSSQFVQLVELFLGEDSPQYAVDALVKFITEGYVETEQEKFLRLQQARREAESVKRRQMVDQLFDKWDNDGSGYLDLEEFHSIMAKFKDNMESRIMAKECSCSL
-1115 LPGGPDNFDPLIDF
+1115 SLPPIPQ
-1129 LMTSVERSYEERIRG
+1129 MRSYEERIRG

-1193 GLLERNDVSPAR
+1193 GLLERNDASPAR

-1258 FWNPERADEKYKK
+1258 FWNPERADEKW
-1271 ISIDD
+1271 DD
-1276 YDPARD
+1276 EDFRPSVLEED

-1324 FQGVAKSFSTAYQY
+1324 FQVIPPFDLKMMLLGVAKSFSTAYQY

-1494 EAEKGS
+1494 
-1500 EESRIDIMFDRIMLT
+1500 
-1515 DLRNTVSK
+1515 
-1523 LNAQAFAELKSYK
+1523 
-1536 DPPKVIHSI
+1536 
-1545 LVSVLALFYRDKYEE
+1545 
-1560 GELDAWNTCKQFVG
+1560 GE
-1574 PELIKKI
+1574 
-1581 EEFDPTAQH
+1581 
-1590 IPGIVEMISK
+1590 
-1600 HLKDVP
+1600 
-1606 HGAVAKH
+1606 
-1613 GSLPAQNLYN
+1613 
-1623 WAFVCLSLLEHT
+1623 
-1635 SKMTK
+1635 
-1640 NKPPGMPAPPGTAA
+1640 
-1654 SGEVRT
+1654 
-1660 IEQ
+1660 

>member
-14 SMMEPRPPSQSGSR
+14 SFIEPRPPSQSGSR

-52 AHRPPSN
+52 SHRPTSN
-59 ARSTPSSTERPASV
+59 ARSTPSSSERPPSV

-78 KKELNEYLSP
+78 KKDLNEYLSP

-124 EEKKK
+124 EEKKR
-129 LARRIPIDALAVEW
+129 LARRIPIDTLAVEW
-143 LNRNE
+143 LNKNE

-158 EKLLPTLIL
+158 DKLLPTLIL
-167 GTEKLLIEAERRD
+167 GIEKLLMEAERRD
-180 LTEKNEADPNFNP
+180 LTEKNEANPNFNP

-229 QYVFSF
+229 QFVFSF

-249 KREQMERTEAL
+249 KREHIERTEAL
-260 QTQEKSRRSAH
+260 KTQEKSRRSAH
-271 IRRQYKD
+271 IRRHYKD
-278 WLLDPEGMVEQRA
+278 WLLDPEGLVEQRA
-291 IQNSLTSFREVLENL
+291 IQNSLTSFKEVLENL

-314 DFLAELDKLDAN
+314 SFLTELEKLDAS
-326 EEQFHEE
+326 EEQFNEE
-333 EFAQYLKKY
+333 DFAQYLKNY
-342 VLKLAPELYDS
+342 VLKLAPELYDA
-353 LMSHMA
+353 LMGHMA
-359 QCAVAYRHAA
+359 QCALAYRHAA
-369 VLEARRDILLSLFT
+369 VLEARRDILMSLFS
-383 GIDNADVGILNRHRV
+383 DVDHADVGILNRHRV

-406 ENVPWSIKRHLR
+406 ENVPWSLKRHLR

-425 IELNETDETESIFS
+425 IELTETDDTESLFS
-439 VGSSISSV
+439 EGSSISSV
-447 KTSSIKELEPE
+447 KSSMK
-458 PDVPSEGAIQTE
+458 
-470 GEETVTGEDGAAP
+470 
-483 AVVEGGEASEEGAK
+483 
-497 DEVKQ
+497 
-502 DGDGPAVGEGE
+502 
-513 GSKDEGVAPGKEG
+513 
-526 VVPGEEG
+526 
-533 VAPGDEGVAPGNG
+533 
-546 SGESA
+546 
-551 VEEGG
+551 
-556 NEVEGGATP
+556 
-565 GDESSAKEATVE
+565 
-577 NKEATGDEKETVV
+577 
-590 EVKKDTETQD
+590 
-600 TDEQQVES
+600 ES
-608 EPAKEKSGDGAGIG
+608 EPAA
-622 SDDNPSGVTAE
+622 PSEGTVQE
-633 AGSED
+633 E
-638 KPPGETAEAG
+638 
-648 SDDKP
+648 
-653 PGVNAEAGCD
+653 
-663 ENPPGETAEAGS
+663 
-675 DDKPPGVTAE
+675 
-685 AGSDDKPPGE
+685 
-695 TAEAGSDDNPP
+695 
-706 GETAEAGSDDKPPG
+706 
-720 VTAEAGSDDKPPG
+720 
-733 ETAEAGSDDKP
+733 
-744 PGETAETGET
+744 
-754 AKAEDTTGTAANGD
+754 TTGVDGM
-768 APPAEEAPPDGAPQE
+768 APAVDRGEAPE
-783 EAKTKAGGDES
+783 EGVKD
-794 VVPEIVVSDDAQK
+794 
-807 PVEESE
+807 EESE
-813 QPQETAESVQP
+813 QAEKTAEPVKSDEPAAPVAETAEST
-824 EEPAPAAETAE
+824 AETAE
-835 GAATEP
+835 GTVTETAEP
-841 QPQEQ
+841 QSKEQ
-846 EPPAAGA
+846 EPTSTDGGATAA
-853 ADAEAAPTEAAPAEA
+853 EVTAPEVA
-868 TPGEA
+868 PGEA
-873 APADSAPVEAVPA
+873 VSGDAVPA
-886 EGEKKEAEDVA
+886 EIAGGGKEKTEEGT
-897 SGDQAAN
+897 SDQAAPG
-904 SAEEAKAGED
+904 AEGTQAGED
-914 KSQELTSSAKERG
+914 KLEEPTSAKYRDT
-927 NLLPTT
+927 LQPTT
-933 ANTQTGRS
+933 ANTLTGRS
-941 TSVSFREDAI
+941 TSVSFHEDAI

-961 DGPKSPVKTPTV
+961 DRPKTPVKTPTV
-973 RSGSRT
+973 RSGSRS
-979 GSVFDESALNSSQF
+979 GSAFDESALNSSQF

-1007 YAVDA
+1007 YVVDA
-1012 LVKFITEGYVE
+1012 LVKFITNGYVE

-1028 FLRLQQARREAES
+1028 FLRLQQARREAQS
-1041 VKRRQMVD
+1041 AKRCQMVD

-1091 EKEELDNRLSKQ
+1091 EKEELDNRLSKP
-1103 EFKAYVEAVCSL
+1103 EFKAYIEAVCSL

-1161 AGGMQPV
+1161 AGSMQPV
-1168 YKGVFN
+1168 YKSVFN

-1193 GLLERNDVSPAR
+1193 GLLERNDITPGR
-1205 GPTCLRY
+1205 GLTCLRY

-1227 LHRDMKG
+1227 LFRDMKG

-1251 QNHGSIM
+1251 QNHGNIM
-1258 FWNPERADEKYKK
+1258 FWNPERADEKWDDEDFRPSFLEEKYKK

-1324 FQGVAKSFSTAYQY
+1324 FQGVAKAFATAYQY
-1338 VEVRRKTLRIAESA
+1338 VDVRRKTLRIAESA

-1367 VFLVEPDDK
+1367 VFMVEPDDK

-1389 KKGTITVHERPS
+1389 KKGTITVHDRPP

-1438 RDVDGRCLALVD
+1438 RDIDGRCVALVD
-1450 LSIGDLKQLP
+1450 LSIGELKQLP

-1485 TGGDRKIVL
+1485 AGGDRKIVL

-1500 EESRIDIMFDRIMLT
+1500 DESRIDIMFDRIMLT

-1560 GELDAWNTCKQFVG
+1560 GELDAWNTCKQFVN

-1581 EEFDPTAQH
+1581 EEFDPTAEH
-1590 IPGIVEMISK
+1590 IPGIVSMISG

-1635 SKMTK
+1635 SKMTRH
-1640 NKPPGMPAPPGTAA
+1640 KPPGVAPPPGTAA

-1660 IEQ
+1660 VEQ